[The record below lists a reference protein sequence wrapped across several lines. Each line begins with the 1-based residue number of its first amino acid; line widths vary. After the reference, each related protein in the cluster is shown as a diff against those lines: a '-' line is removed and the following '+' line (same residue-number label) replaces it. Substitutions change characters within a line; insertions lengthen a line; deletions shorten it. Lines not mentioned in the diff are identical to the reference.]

1 MSSEQYTAEQAV
13 PRHVAIIMD
22 GNNRWAKLH
31 QKKPYAGHRAGVE
44 VIRGVLDEFQK
55 AGVGIVTLFAF
66 SSENWKRPSA
76 EVNALM
82 KLFSSYLDSEIK
94 KLNEDQV
101 RLRFIGR
108 RDRLSA
114 TLLKK
119 MDYAEQSTRGN
130 RRTHLNIALDYGGQ
144 WDIAQSARQLAERV
158 ERGEIS
164 VADIDENMLAEGLCL
179 RDLPDPDLCIRTAN
193 ERRISNFML
202 WQLAYSEFYFSNAL
216 WPDFDQ
222 AEVAAALRSY
232 AERERRYG
240 GRLSDETNNN
250 EGSHLA

>member
-1 MSSEQYTAEQAV
+1 MSSEPQDIAQTV

-22 GNNRWAKLH
+22 GNNRWAMGREL
-31 QKKPYAGHRAGVE
+31 KPYAGHRAGVE
-44 VIRGVLDEFQK
+44 AIRSVLDEFQS

-66 SSENWKRPSA
+66 SSENWQRPTA

-82 KLFSSYLDSEIK
+82 RLFSNYLDSEIR

-119 MDYAEQSTRGN
+119 MDYAEQSTRFN
-130 RRTHLNIALDYGGQ
+130 RRTSLNIALDYGGQ
-144 WDIAQSARQLAERV
+144 WDIVHSARQLAERV
-158 ERGEIS
+158 ERGELKA
-164 VADIDENMLAEGLCL
+164 ADIDEQSLADGLSLCH
-179 RDLPDPDLCIRTAN
+179 LPDPDLCIRTAG
-193 ERRISNFML
+193 EMRISNFML
-202 WQLAYSEFYFSNAL
+202 WQLAYSEFYFSNVL
-216 WPDFDQ
+216 WPDFD
-222 AEVAAALRSY
+222 AKEVRAALRSY

-240 GRLSDETNNN
+240 GRLTQPENS